1 MLRNR
6 QFLFP
11 VYLLLI
17 GLHTT
22 AQQTN
27 SSGMQMVS
35 IPAGSFNMGS
45 DRGGE
50 DADES
55 PVHCV
60 TISHSFL
67 MSATE
72 VTNKQYEAFDPAHKQ
87 WRGKNG
93 FSLKDDEAVIFVNY
107 EQAVAFCKWLSAKE
121 GKPYRLPTEAEWEY
135 ACRAGTQTD
144 FNTGNELPES
154 YYKQQRTSREP
165 VVVSLQVAQ
174 NPANAWGLYDMH
186 GNVEEWC
193 SDWYAPYSDNSDGEN
208 RPNPLG
214 GRDGISRVTRG
225 GSHNTPVRYL
235 RSANRQ
241 GMLPEDKHWLTGF
254 RVVQADR
261 HIRFPV
267 GGGFPADKWQHVSQQ
282 KHSWKK
288 VTKPFFDT
296 PIAFVVPPDSSSGI
310 PFYAHN
316 HCPAITG
323 CPNGDLLAAWF
334 STNAESGREMTIL
347 ASRLRAGNSTWD
359 TASLFF
365 RVPDRNVTGTSLLYD
380 QQGTLYHLNGL
391 EAAGDWQNLAMIMRT
406 SNDNGATWTA
416 PVLIAPE
423 HAKKH
428 QVIAGSLITRQ
439 GWLVQLCDAEPGP
452 RGGTAMYISKDKGA
466 HWNLTN
472 ESAVTPV
479 YKNGN
484 TGGLIA
490 GIHGAV
496 VQRNDGS
503 FMALGRNDDIMVP
516 NSSGDSSGDR
526 MPMSISNNMGKTW
539 KYFPSEFPPV
549 NSGQRIVLRRLNE
562 GALLLISFT
571 HCPGKS
577 KQEGMLFNKPNGGTY
592 KGYGLYAAVSFDEGK
607 TWPIK
612 KLLTDGTTRV
622 LNGGAWTGV
631 FTMDSVHAEPK
642 GYMAA
647 TQTPDNVIHVISSNL
662 YYRFNFAWL
671 KQP

>member
-1 MLRNR
+1 MISL
-6 QFLFP
+6 QHIAIAIST
-11 VYLLLI
+11 LI
-17 GLHTT
+17 IGSRTT

-27 SSGMQMVS
+27 STGMQMVS
-35 IPAGSFNMGS
+35 IPAGSFYMGS
-45 DRGGE
+45 GRAGE

-55 PVHCV
+55 PVHRV
-60 TISHSFL
+60 TISKSFL

-72 VTNKQYEAFDPAHKQ
+72 VTNKQYEVFDPAHKH

-93 FSLKDDEAVIFVNY
+93 FSVKDDEAVIFVSY

-144 FNTGNELPES
+144 FNTGNELPET
-154 YYKQQRTSREP
+154 YQKQQRTSREP

-174 NPANAWGLYDMH
+174 QPANAWGLYDMH

-193 SDWYAPYSDNSDGEN
+193 VDWYGAYTTGDQ
-208 RPNPLG
+208 RNPT
-214 GRDGISRVTRG
+214 GRSNGISRVTRG

-241 GMLPEDKHWLTGF
+241 GMLPKDKHWLTGF
-254 RVVQADR
+254 RVVQAAMPASK
-261 HIRFPV
+261 PV
-267 GGGFPADKWQHVSQQ
+267 AAEPPVANSQHVSQQ
-282 KHSWKK
+282 KYIWKK
-288 VTKPFFDT
+288 VTQTFFDA
-296 PIAFVVPPDSSSGI
+296 PVAYVVPPDSSSGI
-310 PFYAHN
+310 PFFAHN
-316 HCPAITG
+316 HCPAITW

-334 STNAESGREMTIL
+334 STNAESGREMVIL
-347 ASRLRAGNSTWD
+347 ASRLRAGNTTWD
-359 TASLFF
+359 TASVFF

-391 EAAGDWQNLAMIMRT
+391 EAAGDWQNLAMVMRT
-406 SNDNGATWTA
+406 SRDNGASWA
-416 PVLIAPE
+416 DPVLIAPE

-466 HWNLTN
+466 HWSLAN
-472 ESAVTPV
+472 ESTVTPV

-503 FMALGRNDDIMVP
+503 LLALGRNDDIMAL
-516 NSSGDSSGDR
+516 DSSGER
-526 MPMSISNNMGKTW
+526 MPMSISKDMGKTW
-539 KYFPSEFPPV
+539 QYFPSEFPPV

-562 GALLLISFT
+562 GPLLLISFT

-577 KQEGMLFNKPNGGTY
+577 KQEGMLFKKPGGNTF

-622 LNGGAWTGV
+622 LNGGAWTGT
-631 FTMDSVHAEPK
+631 FTMDSIHAEPK

-647 TQTPDNVIHVISSNL
+647 TQTPDNVIHIISSNL
-662 YYRFNFAWL
+662 YYRFNLAWL